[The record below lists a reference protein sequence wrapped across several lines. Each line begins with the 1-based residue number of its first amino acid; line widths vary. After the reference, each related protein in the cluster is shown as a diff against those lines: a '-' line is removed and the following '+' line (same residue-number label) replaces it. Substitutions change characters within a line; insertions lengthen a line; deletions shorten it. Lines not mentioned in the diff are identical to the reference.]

1 MFIQTEETP
10 NPATMKFI
18 PGKDVTG
25 ESGKTFYFKN
35 SEEASSSPLA
45 LSLFDIDGVV
55 GVFFGYDFL
64 TITIEAVEWQNIKP
78 SILSIIMNH
87 YVSESPI
94 FIEEFNQ
101 TDQPEDLDEVSKKIK
116 EIISSH
122 IRPAVA
128 QDGGDIVFENFK
140 DGIVYVS
147 MKGSCDG
154 CPSSTMT
161 LKNGVE
167 NLLKHYIPEVQGVSI

>member
-10 NPATMKFI
+10 NPSTMKFI
-18 PGKDVTG
+18 PGEDVMG
-25 ESGKTFYFKN
+25 NSNKTIYFKDSN
-35 SEEASSSPLA
+35 EAQSSPLA
-45 LSLFDIDGVV
+45 LSLFDIEGVV

-64 TITIEAVEWQNIKP
+64 TITVGGKEWKNIKP
-78 SILSIIMNH
+78 SILSVIMNH
-87 YVSESPI
+87 FISGDKILLEEKVKPTESVNLDDISE
-94 FIEEFNQ
+94 
-101 TDQPEDLDEVSKKIK
+101 KIK
-116 EIISSH
+116 DIIETH
-122 IRPAVA
+122 VRPAVA
-128 QDGGDIVFENFK
+128 QDGGDIVFESYK

-154 CPSSTMT
+154 CPSSAMT

>member
-35 SEEASSSPLA
+35 SGEASSSPLA
-45 LSLFDIDGVV
+45 LSLFDVDGVV

-64 TITIEAVEWQNIKP
+64 TITIKEVEWQNIKP

-101 TDQPEDLDEVSKKIK
+101 TDQSEDLDEVSKKIK